1 MESQTKTFIL
11 HDVIRRFATGGKDIT
26 PALWQDFVEAQN
38 DGYRTGPAVGEPVPD
53 FTLPDQ
59 YGTPRSL
66 HDVMGSKGLLLAFT
80 RSADWWPYCRNQLVE
95 LNLALEALRTNG
107 IHAASITYD
116 TREILHAFG
125 EAYRIG
131 YPLLSD
137 VGSRVI
143 RAFGILN
150 TNIPEDHA
158 MMYGIPW
165 PGNYLI
171 APNKTVQDKLFLRDY
186 QLRPSAAAV
195 LFRNVPNAITGIA
208 TEITTDVLQATVRLS
223 TDRCFPG
230 QEIAVGLNVRLTPG
244 WHVYGPAVASPYQA
258 LELTFESPLVA
269 DQALSLPPPT
279 PVLLTALG
287 ETLLVY
293 TGDIQAVGSL
303 RIKWSPPVPVPFME
317 AFGATIEPGAYT
329 ISGTLRFQGC
339 NDDLCETPQAIPF
352 TIPLRIE
359 AGIPSAP
366 KP

>member
-1 MESQTKTFIL
+1 M
-11 HDVIRRFATGGKDIT
+11 
-26 PALWQDFVEAQN
+26 ALD
-38 DGYRTGPAVGEPVPD
+38 
-53 FTLPDQ
+53 
-59 YGTPRSL
+59 
-66 HDVMGSKGLLLAFT
+66 
-80 RSADWWPYCRNQLVE
+80 
-95 LNLALEALRTNG
+95 ALRAHG

-116 TREILHAFG
+116 KRETLQAFG
-125 EAYRIG
+125 AAYHIG

-171 APNKTVQDKLFLRDY
+171 APDTTVQDKLFLNNY
-186 QLRPSAAAV
+186 ELRPSAAEV
-195 LFRNVPNAITGIA
+195 LFRNVPDAVGGIA

-230 QEIAVGLNVRLTPG
+230 QEIAVRLSVRLAPG
-244 WHVYGPAVASPYQA
+244 WHVYGPSVASPYQA
-258 LELTFESPLVA
+258 LELTFESPVVA
-269 DQALSLPPPT
+269 EHALSLPPPT

-287 ETLLVY
+287 ETLPVY
-293 TGDIQAVGSL
+293 TEEIQAVGSL

-317 AFGATIEPGAYT
+317 AFGATIAPGVYT

-339 NDDLCETPQAIPF
+339 NDELCETPQAIPF
-352 TIPLRIE
+352 TLPLHIE
-359 AGIPSAP
+359 AGVPPAP